1 MALEVTMDNYNELVV
16 NSDKPVLLDF
26 YAEWCGPCKAL
37 IPIMDELSNDFAD
50 KAVIAKVNVED
61 CRDIGAEFGIMAIP
75 TVVVMN
81 KGQFVKKVSGV
92 LKKKDYEDMI
102 NDLL

>member
-1 MALEVTMDNYNELVV
+1 MALEVTMENYNELVV

-26 YAEWCGPCKAL
+26 YADWCGPCKAL
-37 IPIMDELSNDFAD
+37 APVIEQLSDEFAD

-61 CRDIGAEFGIMAIP
+61 CREIGAEFGIMAIP
-75 TVVVMN
+75 TVVIMN
-81 KGQFVKKVSGV
+81 KGQFVKKASGV
-92 LKKKDYEDMI
+92 LKKQDYQDMI